1 MAHLYD
7 EEIATRG
14 DFSCWC
20 WNWCFFFVGIDSVS
34 LLYTW
39 RWIDHC
45 SLCHNLVQRSIPAI
59 NKVSSLVI
67 ISYISYCFQFT
78 ISSIGY
84 TSKASISQ
92 IKRTHLLQTCNQS
105 IIELSDYRTLLNYIN
120 RWNVCKVNLNIQH
133 VMIIFTTWDNT
144 TFRFFYLVIRLVIY
158 RRQSNNSIML
168 AINAIQ
174 KYVVI
179 HPFTIYW

>member
-1 MAHLYD
+1 MFIIKDISWRIYM
-7 EEIATRG
+7 TRKLQLVVIFHVDVG
-14 DFSCWC
+14 IGVFFS
-20 WNWCFFFVGIDSVS
+20 VGIDSVS

-45 SLCHNLVQRSIPAI
+45 SLCHDLVQRSIPAI

-84 TSKASISQ
+84 KSKASISQ

-120 RWNVCKVNLNIQH
+120 R
-133 VMIIFTTWDNT
+133 
-144 TFRFFYLVIRLVIY
+144 
-158 RRQSNNSIML
+158 
-168 AINAIQ
+168 
-174 KYVVI
+174 
-179 HPFTIYW
+179 